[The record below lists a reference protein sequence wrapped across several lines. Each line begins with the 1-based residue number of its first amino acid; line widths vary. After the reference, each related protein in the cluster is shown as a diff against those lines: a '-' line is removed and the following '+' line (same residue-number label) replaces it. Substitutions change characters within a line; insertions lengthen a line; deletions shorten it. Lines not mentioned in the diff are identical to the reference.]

1 MGRAEVKEG
10 DVNNESDFYCI
21 KFKVLLEYLV
31 RYIRRTVSK
40 DRFGVQRKG
49 RGLAIWITD

>member
-1 MGRAEVKEG
+1 MDRSEVKEG
-10 DVNNESDFYCI
+10 DVNNESNFYCV

-31 RYIRRTVSK
+31 RHIRRIVSK

-49 RGLAIWITD
+49 RGLEIWITD